1 MRVGL
6 NLLYLIPGVVGGTET
21 YARGLL
27 TGLAA
32 VGPGHDYV
40 VFTNEEAAG
49 WPLPPGF
56 RRVVCPVVAM
66 HRERRYSFEQLRLPA
81 WVRAE
86 RLDVLHSLG
95 YVAPLLAPCPS
106 VVTIPDLNT
115 VAFGRQLSWP
125 KRIVFGAF
133 TRWSASRADHV
144 LTISSFSK
152 DRICEVLGVPREK
165 VTVTLLA
172 SSPREPAGDL
182 AGVSGERPYLV
193 AFSSTSPN
201 KNIALLLEAFEKAR
215 ALGVEHDL
223 VLIGHRPASGFG
235 RVPAGVRF
243 TGWLPDDRRDAVVA
257 GADTL
262 VFPSLYEGFG
272 LPVLEAMAA
281 GVPVLSS
288 NRASLPEVGGD
299 AAEYFDPENVEE
311 MAVKI
316 STLAADRR
324 ARERMREAGFRNVA
338 RFSWEKTAVATLN
351 AYEQALAS
359 WSRPRPRPAS
369 SARDSAVTS
378 A

>member
-1 MRVGL
+1 VRIGL
-6 NLLYLIPGVVGGTET
+6 DLLYLIPGVVGGTET

-32 VGPGHDYV
+32 VGRRHEYV
-40 VFTNEEAAG
+40 VFVNEEAAD
-49 WPLPPGF
+49 WPLPAGPF
-56 RRVVCPVVAM
+56 TRVVCPVRAESRAARYAFGQMRLLLWV
-66 HRERRYSFEQLRLPA
+66 RERG
-81 WVRAE
+81 
-86 RLDVLHSLG
+86 LDVLHSPG
-95 YVAPLLAPCPS
+95 YVGPLLAPCP
-106 VVTIPDLNT
+106 L
-115 VAFGRQLSWP
+115 
-125 KRIVFGAF
+125 
-133 TRWSASRADHV
+133 V
-144 LTISSFSK
+144 LTVHDANWLALARGLPLSKRLFLGPMTRLSMKRARVVLTVSEFS
-152 DRICEVLGVPREK
+152 RSELLNRTGVSPEK
-165 VTVTLLA
+165 VWVTHEVA
-172 SSPREPAGDL
+172 DARPSARPARGGG
-182 AGVSGERPYLV
+182 APYFT
-193 AFSSTSPN
+193 AFSSASPN
-201 KNIALLLEAFEKAR
+201 KNIPFLLKAFEKAR

-235 RVPAGVRF
+235 RVSAGVRF

-257 GADTL
+257 GADAL

-338 RFSWEKTAVATLN
+338 CFSWEKTAAATLN

-369 SARDSAVTS
+369 SARGFAVTS